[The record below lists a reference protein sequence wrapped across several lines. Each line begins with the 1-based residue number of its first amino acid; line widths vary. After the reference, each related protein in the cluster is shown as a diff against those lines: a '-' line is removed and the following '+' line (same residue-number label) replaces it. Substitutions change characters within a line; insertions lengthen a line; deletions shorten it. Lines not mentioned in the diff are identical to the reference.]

1 MIMRHGQQ
9 LLLPAS
15 PLFIWGSLLTA
26 LGFSMLQNMGLWGR
40 AAWIPDILAL
50 VLVFWCIHQPQR
62 IGIGTAFVFGI
73 LLDVHQGSLLG
84 QHAISYT
91 MLGYLALLIH
101 RRLLWF
107 SMSAQAVQVLP
118 LFIASH
124 AIELIVRLLAGGSF
138 PGLLILLPP
147 VLESL
152 LWPVISVLLLSPQRR
167 PPNPDAHRP
176 L

>member
-1 MIMRHGQQ
+1 VGPSGLDTGHSG
-9 LLLPAS
+9 
-15 PLFIWGSLLTA
+15 
-26 LGFSMLQNMGLWGR
+26 LGVG
-40 AAWIPDILAL
+40 
-50 VLVFWCIHQPQR
+50 VLVHSSAPTHRHWHSLC
-62 IGIGTAFVFGI
+62 FGI